1 MPTKYKVLERPQ
13 AVPPPPAEEGSG
25 TIPAAGSGRPR
36 VAPLWT
42 PADKFLPPPHESVL
56 ATDQGT
62 YYVAIYDG
70 QEWFDALSEE
80 AIDCYI
86 THWMWLPE
94 FPEE

>member
-1 MPTKYKVLERPQ
+1 MPPQ
-13 AVPPPPAEEGSG
+13 SGSKQR
-25 TIPAAGSGRPR
+25 PAA
-36 VAPLWT
+36 LWT
-42 PADKFLPPPHESVL
+42 PTEKFLPPPNESVL

-80 AIDCYI
+80 AIDCHI

-94 FPEE
+94 FPDEE